1 MDYQDDKGAVGAPD
15 YRYGGSIVQDGLQS
29 LQETSCGTY
38 CGWKVKL

>member
-15 YRYGGSIVQDGLQS
+15 YWYGGSTVQGGLQS

-38 CGWKVKL
+38 YGWKVKL